1 MKKKIA
7 LGLLFLSGFL
17 FHKFVIELVN
27 LRSARDYQACIDP
40 LIVNREE
47 FGRGESPYMQCKHH
61 LELKK
66 FEEILLY
73 QPNIWCNVPSFCD

>member
-40 LIVNREE
+40 LISAS
-47 FGRGESPYMQCKHH
+47 FG
-61 LELKK
+61 
-66 FEEILLY
+66 
-73 QPNIWCNVPSFCD
+73 V